1 MNSSGGRATHLQSS
15 SSSSSSFS
23 VALRRRLRREHS
35 TKAQTPLTTMSSASK
50 KTLLTFD
57 VDGTLIKSVGENANR
72 FHKNAFS
79 YGFQKIFGL
88 DTTIDVV
95 SHHGSTDKLIIR
107 SVLEFHKIDAERIEN
122 ELENVA
128 NAMIEYATENM
139 HDAGNGIELLPGV
152 VELLTELSEREDCIV
167 TLVTGNLQP
176 IAWAKMTQLGIKQ
189 YFNDIV
195 KGGFGSDHEQRS
207 VLVSIAHERATEN
220 GFKVN
225 KRFHFGDTQN
235 DITAAETSGA
245 VPVGLATG
253 IWSLDDLREVC
264 VNREKGLFF
273 ESLQDTSAV
282 LKALELL

>member
-1 MNSSGGRATHLQSS
+1 MQSS

-122 ELENVA
+122 EVENVA

>member
-1 MNSSGGRATHLQSS
+1 
-15 SSSSSSFS
+15 
-23 VALRRRLRREHS
+23 
-35 TKAQTPLTTMSSASK
+35 
-50 KTLLTFD
+50 
-57 VDGTLIKSVGENANR
+57 
-72 FHKNAFS
+72 
-79 YGFQKIFGL
+79 
-88 DTTIDVV
+88 
-95 SHHGSTDKLIIR
+95 
-107 SVLEFHKIDAERIEN
+107 
-122 ELENVA
+122 
-128 NAMIEYATENM
+128 MIEYATENM
-139 HDAGNGIELLPGV
+139 HDADNGIELLPGV
-152 VELLTELSEREDCIV
+152 LELLTELSEREDCIV
-167 TLVTGNLQP
+167 AVGDGNLQP

-225 KRFHFGDTQN
+225 KRFHFGDRRTI
-235 DITAAETSGA
+235 ITAGRPMARSI
-245 VPVGLATG
+245 GLATG

>member
-1 MNSSGGRATHLQSS
+1 MQS

>member
-1 MNSSGGRATHLQSS
+1 
-15 SSSSSSFS
+15 
-23 VALRRRLRREHS
+23 
-35 TKAQTPLTTMSSASK
+35 MSST

-79 YGFQKIFGL
+79 YGFKKIFGL

-107 SVLEFHKIDAERIEN
+107 SVLEYHEIPGEKIEN

-128 NAMIEYATENM
+128 NAMVEYATENM

-152 VELLTELSEREDCIV
+152 LELLTKLSERDDCIV

-189 YFNDIV
+189 YFNDAV
-195 KGGFGSDHEQRS
+195 RGGFGSDHEQRS

-220 GFKVN
+220 GFKVD
-225 KRFHFGDTQN
+225 KRFHFGDTHN

-245 VPVGLATG
+245 IPVGLATG

-264 VNREKGLFF
+264 VDKEKGLFF
-273 ESLQDTSAV
+273 ESLQDTDQV
-282 LKALELL
+282 LKALELLDRKSVV

>member
-1 MNSSGGRATHLQSS
+1 
-15 SSSSSSFS
+15 
-23 VALRRRLRREHS
+23 
-35 TKAQTPLTTMSSASK
+35 MSSASK

-107 SVLEFHKIDAERIEN
+107 SVLEYHKIDAERIEN

-128 NAMIEYATENM
+128 NAMIEYATENI

-152 VELLTELSEREDCIV
+152 LELLTELSEREDCIV

-220 GFKVN
+220 GFNVN

-264 VNREKGLFF
+264 VNKEKGLFF

>member
-1 MNSSGGRATHLQSS
+1 MQSS